1 MRQTG
6 MKVRANRAASGRVR
20 MLDVAR
26 EAGVSAQTVSR
37 VLRLPETVA
46 EATRRRVLGAIEK
59 LNYVPDLTAS
69 YLASNRSRVVAL
81 VLPSVSMSIFAD
93 TVAGLT
99 SSLDS
104 AGYQLL
110 LAHTDY
116 SLDDEE
122 AAIRAFLGRRPDAMV
137 LTGVEHSARAEELL
151 RLSGIPVVQTWALT
165 DNPIDMVVGCDNV
178 GAGFAMG
185 EYFIE
190 RGYRRLAFAGTNT
203 ELRSR
208 QRLEG
213 FARALA
219 GKVAEPLV
227 VGREDL
233 TRQMDEGAAAVDEV
247 LRRQPDTDAVFVAS
261 DALAAGAIFE
271 CRRRGVRVPD
281 DIAIAGF
288 GGYEIARH
296 ITPGL
301 TTAEVSGRRIG
312 ELAAQLIVTR
322 LAGKA
327 LEQDVVDVGF
337 RIVQRDSA

>member
-1 MRQTG
+1 
-6 MKVRANRAASGRVR
+6 

-37 VLRLPETVA
+37 VLRLPEKVA
-46 EATRRRVLGAIEK
+46 GVTRQRVLEAIEK

-99 SSLDS
+99 ASLDA

-116 SLDDEE
+116 SVDDEE

-137 LTGVEHSARAEELL
+137 LTGVEHSPGAEEIL

-165 DNPIDMVVGCDNV
+165 ESPIDMVVGCDNV
-178 GAGFAMG
+178 GAGRAMG
-185 EYFIE
+185 EYFLA
-190 RGYRRLAFAGTNT
+190 RGYRRPAFIGTHI

-208 QRLEG
+208 ERMEG
-213 FARALA
+213 FVAALA
-219 GKVAEPLV
+219 GRVSAPV
-227 VGREDL
+227 TVGRESL
-233 TRQMDEGAAAVDEV
+233 TRLMEHGAAALAEV
-247 LRRQPDTDAVFVAS
+247 LERQPDTDAVFVAS

-271 CRRRGVRVPD
+271 CNRRAIRVPE

-296 ITPGL
+296 ITPSL

-312 ELAAQLIVTR
+312 ELAAELIIAR
-322 LAGKA
+322 LAGEVPA
-327 LEQDVVDVGF
+327 EQIIDVGF
-337 RIVQRDSA
+337 EIVQRQSA

>member
-1 MRQTG
+1 MTG
-6 MKVRANRAASGRVR
+6 RSSRAASGRVR

-37 VLRLPETVA
+37 VLRLPEKVA
-46 EATRRRVLGAIEK
+46 EATRQRVLEAIDK

-165 DNPIDMVVGCDNV
+165 SRPIDMVVGTDNV
-178 GAGFAMG
+178 GAGSALAEHLFA
-185 EYFIE
+185 
-190 RGYRRLAFAGTNT
+190 RGYRRLAFVGNT

-208 QRLEG
+208 ERRDG
-213 FARALA
+213 FLAALR
-219 GKVAEPLV
+219 GRVPEPAVISHKGVTQL
-227 VGREDL
+227 
-233 TRQMDEGAAAVDEV
+233 MDEGAATLAEV
-247 LRRQPDTDAVFVAS
+247 LERQPDTDAIFVAS
-261 DALAAGAIFE
+261 DIMAAGAIFE
-271 CRRRGVRVPD
+271 CHRRGIRVPED
-281 DIAIAGF
+281 VAIVGF
-288 GGYEIARH
+288 GGYDIARH
-296 ITPGL
+296 ITPSL

-312 ELAAQLIVTR
+312 ELAAQLIITR
-322 LAGKA
+322 LAG
-327 LEQDVVDVGF
+327 EQPEQSVIDVGF
-337 RIVQRDSA
+337 EIVQRQSA